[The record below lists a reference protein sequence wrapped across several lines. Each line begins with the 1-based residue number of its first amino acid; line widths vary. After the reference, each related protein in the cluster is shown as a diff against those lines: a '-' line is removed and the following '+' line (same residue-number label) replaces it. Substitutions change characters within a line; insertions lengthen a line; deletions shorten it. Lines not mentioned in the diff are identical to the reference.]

1 LDNLM
6 RPSDAKFAEFIAAE
20 REKYGK

>member
-1 LDNLM
+1 VEGLM
-6 RPSDAKFAEFIAAE
+6 RASDTAYAEFIAAE